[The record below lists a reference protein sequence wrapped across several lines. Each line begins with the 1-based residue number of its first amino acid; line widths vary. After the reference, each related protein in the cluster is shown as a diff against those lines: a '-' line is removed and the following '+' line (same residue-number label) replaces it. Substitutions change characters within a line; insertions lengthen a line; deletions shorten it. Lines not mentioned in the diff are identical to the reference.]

1 MPAPADAQRE
11 RAVAVLKRA
20 YAEGRL
26 ELEEF
31 AERAERALETRS
43 PWELRFQ
50 LRGLM
55 LDDVRRRALVA
66 AQIAAIVLAWSF
78 LSVFLAIGCIVALI
92 ATGASLWTLAFPAVW
107 AVITALAVRQARR
120 AAG

>member
-1 MPAPADAQRE
+1 MPAPADTERD

-31 AERAERALETRS
+31 SARSDRVLRARS
-43 PWELRFQ
+43 MTELRLQ

-55 LDDVRRRALVA
+55 ADDWGRRARRAGRVA
-66 AQIAAIVLAWSF
+66 AAVVVWFFLSAFLFVTGVVTLIATHASAWTLLVPLAWVLVTVLAWRE
-78 LSVFLAIGCIVALI
+78 V
-92 ATGASLWTLAFPAVW
+92 
-107 AVITALAVRQARR
+107 RR
-120 AAG
+120 AP

>member
-55 LDDVRRRALVA
+55 LDDVRRRAIVGA
-66 AQIAAIVLAWSF
+66 RIAAIVVAWAF
-78 LSVFLAIGCIVALI
+78 LSVFLAVGCLVALV
-92 ATGASLWTLAFPAVW
+92 ATGASLWTLAFPVAW
-107 AVITALAVRQARR
+107 AAITALAVRQGRR
-120 AAG
+120 AAA

>member
-1 MPAPADAQRE
+1 MVGPADAQRE

-31 AERAERALETRS
+31 AARAERALETPS

-55 LDDVRRRALVA
+55 LDEARRRALRA
-66 AQIAAIVLAWSF
+66 ARIAGIVLMWAF
-78 LSVFLAIGCIVALI
+78 LSAFLAVGCLVALV
-92 ATGASLWTLAFPAVW
+92 ATHASAWTLAFPAAWV
-107 AVITALAVRQARR
+107 AITALAVREARR
-120 AAG
+120 PG